1 MIMEHL
7 VFSLNSVLPVFMV
20 MGIGF
25 YLGRRNL
32 LTGDFVGQATSLVFH
47 TALPAK
53 LFLDVSRSNF
63 SDCLDIGFTAYLLLC
78 TCAAFAGAWILCV
91 LLVRDRAAIPW
102 FKSKRK
108 SEKN

>member
-32 LTGDFVGQATSLVFH
+32 LTGDFVGQATSLVFY

-63 SDCLDIGFTAYLLLC
+63 SDCLEGRQDLPGGRPFRR
-78 TCAAFAGAWILCV
+78 GV
-91 LLVRDRAAIPW
+91 LLADFGPGADGSAAGGTA
-102 FKSKRK
+102 
-108 SEKN
+108 